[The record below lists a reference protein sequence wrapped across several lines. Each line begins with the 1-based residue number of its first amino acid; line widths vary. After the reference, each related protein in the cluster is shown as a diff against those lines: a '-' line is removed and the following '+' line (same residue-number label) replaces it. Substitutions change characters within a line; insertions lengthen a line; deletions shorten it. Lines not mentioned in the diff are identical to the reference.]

1 MLPRLKHILQPI
13 MPALGSV
20 ILAMLL
26 VACGG
31 SGSSASSPTPKPL
44 PTPTPIPVTPFTGNG
59 YTINYPQAW
68 KTTSAFG
75 NVSFTDSTAI
85 YRLNIILTPDPNGLN
100 TANALADTAIT
111 GIRGGL
117 KNPQTENV
125 APTTTVGGE
134 TWSQRS
140 ASGMTTQNG
149 QSVVVQVVVI
159 VDIHPASSPMS
170 KGFIIVYS
178 TTKALFVQANT
189 TYFQPMLQSFKFT

>member
-1 MLPRLKHILQPI
+1 MLPRLKRILQPI
-13 MPALGSV
+13 KPALGSV
-20 ILAMLL
+20 IFAMLL

-31 SGSSASSPTPKPL
+31 GGSSGST
-44 PTPTPIPVTPFTGNG
+44 PTPTPVLTPTSIRVTPFTGNG
-59 YTINYPQAW
+59 YTINYPQGW
-68 KTTSAFG
+68 KATSAFG
-75 NVSFTDSTAI
+75 GVSFTDSTAI
-85 YRLNIILTPDPNGLN
+85 YSLNIMVTPDPNGLN
-100 TANALADTAIT
+100 TADSLADTVIT

-117 KNPQTENV
+117 KNPQKENV

-149 QSVVVQVVVI
+149 QRVVVQVVVI
-159 VDIHPASSPMS
+159 VGIHPASSPMS

-178 TTKALFVQANT
+178 ATKSLFVQANT